1 MLTPCG
7 RGVGGVVN
15 GRKKRQSRERERE
28 RGAFLISLIVVLQQE
43 LPEEDKSWH
52 LGACTFRD
60 WD

>member
-1 MLTPCG
+1 MEG
-7 RGVGGVVN
+7 RRDKVE
-15 GRKKRQSRERERE
+15 RERERE
-28 RGAFLISLIVVLQQE
+28 GAFLISLIVVLQQE